1 LGGVAMISLIVGG
14 IGVMNLLLLSV
25 TQRTREVGLRMALGA
40 RKRDIA
46 AQFVSEATMISLA
59 GGVLGLL
66 AGLFAS
72 SMLEGVLQWSTTISP
87 LTMVLALVV
96 AAALGIIAG
105 VYPAQRAAGLDP
117 IGALRFECAA
127 RTQRGGRVMR
137 VRGWLA
143 VLLAVGLNAAAVAHE
158 GEEHGD
164 HDARHGGFV
173 MMYGDLHFELVA
185 KAAGAVELYYSDA
198 VRAPLPAATAS
209 DVVVE
214 IERTDGSIENVAMA
228 IS

>member
-1 LGGVAMISLIVGG
+1 
-14 IGVMNLLLLSV
+14 
-25 TQRTREVGLRMALGA
+25 
-40 RKRDIA
+40 
-46 AQFVSEATMISLA
+46 
-59 GGVLGLL
+59 
-66 AGLFAS
+66 
-72 SMLEGVLQWSTTISP
+72 
-87 LTMVLALVV
+87 
-96 AAALGIIAG
+96 
-105 VYPAQRAAGLDP
+105 
-117 IGALRFECAA
+117 
-127 RTQRGGRVMR
+127 MR

-143 VLLAVGLNAAAVAHE
+143 VLLAFGLNAAAVAHE

-228 IS
+228 ISNDGEYWTGSSKPIEAPEDIIRVGFVFEGEPLVLDVPFSAMPAASADSHDVHMVHHGH